1 MSAIYISFSAV
12 YGSATVAII
21 VRTNLTTK
29 AGLFAPGQGAQTGGI
44 VVTRATVMGEPAL
57 PRARAVNIFI
67 SGEAWQLELR
77 GWSSSVLVSLSLG
90 ARINIFK
97 LI

>member
-1 MSAIYISFSAV
+1 MYIVLICIVV
-12 YGSATVAII
+12 YVDK
-21 VRTNLTTK
+21 LE
-29 AGLFAPGQGAQTGGI
+29 GGI

-67 SGEAWQLELR
+67 SGKAWQLELR
-77 GWSSSVLVSLSLG
+77 GWSSSVCLSLG